1 MGSGC
6 NASVVVGYLI
16 NNASIGTV
24 DLYLTRDQE
33 LVNARDPCRWVVLFK
48 PRLLLC
54 LMGRETMRSCARV

>member
-1 MGSGC
+1 MQRVSRGGLLDQQC
-6 NASVVVGYLI
+6 I
-16 NNASIGTV
+16 DGTV

>member
-1 MGSGC
+1 MGLGC

-33 LVNARDPCRWVVLFK
+33 LVNARDPCRLFYSN
-48 PRLLLC
+48 RDC
-54 LMGRETMRSCARV
+54 FCV